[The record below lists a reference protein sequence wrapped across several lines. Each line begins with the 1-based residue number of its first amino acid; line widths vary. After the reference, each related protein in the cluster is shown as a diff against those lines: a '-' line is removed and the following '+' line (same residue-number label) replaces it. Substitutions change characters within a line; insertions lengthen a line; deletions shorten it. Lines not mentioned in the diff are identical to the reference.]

1 MKAWKFAAVS
11 GVMFGVAGVAN
22 AQVPVPNPFDLTYRV
37 GFLFP
42 TSDAGRDIGKNWFA
56 AGVDWPL
63 MGIGVP
69 TTDLRASAFASF
81 DYYEKDGHRALPV
94 MLNYRASYSQ
104 FSYISGVGISFNR
117 LDGDEKATITYQ
129 LGLGFNIGSAGLP
142 MSLEARWWQQAD
154 SELSGIGVYLGV
166 KF

>member
-1 MKAWKFAAVS
+1 MKAWKLAAVC
-11 GVMFGVAGVAN
+11 GVVFGAAGAAN

-37 GFLFP
+37 GFFLP
-42 TSDAGRDIGKNWFA
+42 TSESGRDIGKNWFA

-63 MGIGVP
+63 MGVGVP
-69 TTDLRASAFASF
+69 TTDLNASGFISL
-81 DYYEKDGHRALPV
+81 DYYEKEGNRALPV
-94 MLNYRASYSQ
+94 MINYRASYSQ

-129 LGLGFNIGSAGLP
+129 LGIGFNISGGGLP
-142 MSLEARWWQQAD
+142 ISLEARWWQQAD
-154 SELSGIGVYLGV
+154 SELSGIGVYLGL